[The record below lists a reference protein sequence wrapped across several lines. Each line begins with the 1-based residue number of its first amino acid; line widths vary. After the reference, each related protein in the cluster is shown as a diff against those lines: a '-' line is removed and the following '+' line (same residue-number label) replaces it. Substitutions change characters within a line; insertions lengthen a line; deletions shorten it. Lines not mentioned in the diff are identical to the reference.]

1 MEIESNMKKNPRRIS
16 KKITLKSVLTV
27 FALFLTST
35 FAFGPAASAAP
46 TCYTVNNGLLYNAN
60 SCTGAI
66 VIDSSATFI
75 VADAF
80 YGSTIT
86 SVVIPDSVIG
96 IGAKAF
102 EFIPTL
108 TSVTIGN
115 GVSVIYNNAFFY
127 NANLV
132 NVTIGNSVQSIGEF
146 AFASIPATSITL
158 PASVRTISDYA
169 FRYGSLSTVTIPTD
183 LTSLSSTAFQGN
195 PLTRVTYCGTNTSVL
210 AAIRATIEPYCATNV
225 SPTPSASASPS
236 PTPTKVLAPATI
248 DSLTFKDD
256 GTGTGGK
263 LSWTGKL
270 IDSVLY
276 EGPASTFPGA
286 FSYGSYNSSW
296 NGNLVNLT
304 PDTEYTFKLSVVSKD
319 GVGTSK
325 SITVKTEKAGLVV
338 RDLAYWS
345 NWLAENT
352 YVSGEAA
359 NMYSLLSKFNSLK
372 PGTSSTTLKIP
383 TSRVS
388 TASAKSNTPSVCV
401 MSDAATI
408 KSIAKGTC
416 TISYTVVGKSK
427 APATLVKSFTF
438 KKFAK

>member
-1 MEIESNMKKNPRRIS
+1 MR
-16 KKITLKSVLTV
+16 KIRYIAVAFSAIIL
-27 FALFLTST
+27 AAT
-35 FAFGPAASAAP
+35 FSSIAPASATTF
-46 TCYTVNNGLLYNAN
+46 TCGSGTYTITAGVVDNGQ
-60 SCTGAI
+60 SCTGD
-66 VIDSSATFI
+66 VTIDSSANSIAVYAFYPNNAITSI
-75 VADAF
+75 VIPSGVTTIGESAFFFVGSLRSVTIENGLTYIGNYAFAFTGITSISLPSSLRTLDGYVF
-80 YGSTIT
+80 YGST
-86 SVVIPDSVIG
+86 
-96 IGAKAF
+96 
-102 EFIPTL
+102 
-108 TSVTIGN
+108 
-115 GVSVIYNNAFFY
+115 
-127 NANLV
+127 
-132 NVTIGNSVQSIGEF
+132 
-146 AFASIPATSITL
+146 
-158 PASVRTISDYA
+158 
-169 FRYGSLSTVTIPTD
+169 
-183 LTSLSSTAFQGN
+183 LTSLVIPEGTTTVADYSLFSAYS
-195 PLTRVTYCGTNTSVL
+195 LTTVTVPNTVTSMGLYTFYNSPITTINYCGTNSSVL
-210 AAIRATIEPYCATNV
+210 AAIAQQGVVATCSGSTPAPSAGASVVPSATP
-225 SPTPSASASPS
+225 SPT

-304 PDTEYTFKLSVVSKD
+304 PDTEYTFKLSVISKD

-359 NMYSLLSKFNSLK
+359 NIYNLLAKFDALK